1 MKKIVMLNCLRANS
15 VCTGAACLQK
25 VADRLAAEGVV
36 LVDGTH

>member
-1 MKKIVMLNCLRANS
+1 MKKIVMLSCP
-15 VCTGAACLQK
+15 TIQK